1 MTVSDSGQ
9 TNFRSSQNPL
19 RRTVLAQ
26 RAVRRARAAMKPVH
40 AESAQFR
47 AANQHNSGVTSSFI
61 FSEPARSSELTY
73 VEWLREQMVC
83 SRWTKFLVTFYL
95 HWFVLLCLAIVYMRN
110 PEQFTSLKIDAFFSE
125 YAPLDDS
132 LIATGEVAFELSDDE
147 SGGLDWGT
155 APELS
160 AMSASTMTPGFNI
173 DSLDLVPDGFA
184 ALSGG
189 MPVSGSSENM
199 KPGQGQGHGQG
210 RGNGRGDGTGGRP
223 GYAVSAGSFSVWT
236 EPKNPDPG
244 EPYKIIIQIRLPDGT
259 ERYSV
264 ADLDGV
270 VVGSDGYQKLVPGTV
285 RGFLPIQDGQV
296 KFEVHIVSADQD
308 VEDTVFIRSKLLR
321 EAQRL
326 RIQF

>member
-1 MTVSDSGQ
+1 MTVADSGQ
-9 TNFRSSQNPL
+9 SNLRSWQNPL
-19 RRTVLAQ
+19 RRPVLAQ
-26 RAVRRARAAMKPVH
+26 RAGRRAKAAMKSVH
-40 AESAQFR
+40 TESAPLR
-47 AANQHNSGVTSSFI
+47 AAIQVGSAETSGLTFA
-61 FSEPARSSELTY
+61 EPARSSEPNY
-73 VEWLREQMVC
+73 SEWFREQLLN
-83 SRWTKFLVTFYL
+83 SRWTKFFVTFYL
-95 HWFVLLCLAIVYMRN
+95 HWFALLSLAIVYLHN
-110 PEQFTSLKIDAFFSE
+110 PAQFESMNIDAFFSE
-125 YAPLDDS
+125 YAHPDVGF
-132 LIATGEVAFELSDDE
+132 ITTGDVAFELADDE

-155 APELS
+155 ASELS
-160 AMSASTMTPGFNI
+160 AMSASTIAPGFDM
-173 DSLDLVPDGFA
+173 DSPEIVPNGFA
-184 ALSGG
+184 TLAGG

-199 KPGQGQGHGQG
+199 KPGQGHGHGQG

-223 GYAVSAGSFSVWT
+223 GYAITAGSFSVWT

-326 RIQF
+326 KIQF